1 MKKMIIAAVA
11 LLAGTFAAQAQG
23 IHPRVEVAG
32 NFSTNIV
39 KDAKGVTVDGYKV
52 RPGFRVAGAVEVGLL
67 GPLYIAPGVA
77 FQQNGSKNGNE
88 TVTLNYLSV
97 PVNLGL
103 HVALGGLGVSLE
115 GGPSFS
121 YGISAKSTA
130 PAEAAKE
137 AVKEAVDQF
146 KNGGLKRFETGV
158 NASVAVHLSSLY
170 FRLGS
175 DIGLT
180 NIYKNKADEGSLKN
194 ASFYLG
200 VGLRF

>member
-1 MKKMIIAAVA
+1 MKKMIAAVA
-11 LLAGTFAAQAQG
+11 LLAGTFVAQAQG

-39 KDAKGVTVDGYKV
+39 KDTKGITVDGYKV
-52 RPGFRVAGAVEVGLL
+52 RPGFRVAGAVEVGIL
-67 GPLYIAPGVA
+67 GPLYIAPGVS

>member
-1 MKKMIIAAVA
+1 MKKMIAAVA

-39 KDAKGVTVDGYKV
+39 KDAKGITVDGYKV
-52 RPGFRVAGAVEVGLL
+52 RPGFRVAGAVEVGIL
-67 GPLYIAPGVA
+67 GPLYIAPGVS

-180 NIYKNKADEGSLKN
+180 NIYKQKASEASLKN
-194 ASFYLG
+194 ASFYFG

>member
-1 MKKMIIAAVA
+1 MKKMIAAVA

-39 KDAKGVTVDGYKV
+39 KDAKGITVDGYKV
-52 RPGFRVAGAVEVGLL
+52 RPGFRVAGAVEVGIL

>member
-1 MKKMIIAAVA
+1 MKKMSAAVA

-52 RPGFRVAGAVEVGLL
+52 RPGFRVAGAVEVGIL
-67 GPLYIAPGVA
+67 GPLYIAPGVS

-121 YGISAKSTA
+121 YGMSAKSTA

>member
-1 MKKMIIAAVA
+1 MKKMIAAVA

-77 FQQNGSKNGNE
+77 FQQNGSKAGNE

-103 HVALGGLGVSLE
+103 HIALGGLGVSLE

-180 NIYKNKADEGSLKN
+180 NIYKNKTDEGSLKN

>member
-1 MKKMIIAAVA
+1 MKKMIAAVA
-11 LLAGTFAAQAQG
+11 LLAATFAAQAQG

-77 FQQNGSKNGNE
+77 FQQNGSKAGNE

>member
-1 MKKMIIAAVA
+1 MKKMIAAVA

-39 KDAKGVTVDGYKV
+39 KDAKGITVDGYKV
-52 RPGFRVAGAVEVGLL
+52 RPGFRVAGAVEVGIL

-170 FRLGS
+170 LRLGS

-180 NIYKNKADEGSLKN
+180 NIYKQKASEASLKN
-194 ASFYLG
+194 ASFYFG

>member
-1 MKKMIIAAVA
+1 MKKMIAAVA

-77 FQQNGSKNGNE
+77 FQQNGSKAGNE

>member
-1 MKKMIIAAVA
+1 MKKMIAAVA

-39 KDAKGVTVDGYKV
+39 KDAKGITVDGYKV
-52 RPGFRVAGAVEVGLL
+52 RPGFRVAGAVEVGIL
-67 GPLYIAPGVA
+67 GPLYIAPGVS

>member
-1 MKKMIIAAVA
+1 MKKMIAAVA

-180 NIYKNKADEGSLKN
+180 NIYKNKANEGSLKN

>member
-1 MKKMIIAAVA
+1 MKKMIAAVA

-77 FQQNGSKNGNE
+77 FQQNGSKNSNE

>member
-1 MKKMIIAAVA
+1 MKNMIIAAVA

-23 IHPRVEVAG
+23 IHPRVEIAG
-32 NFSTNIV
+32 NYSTNIA
-39 KDAKGVTVDGYKV
+39 KDGKGVKVDGYKPQ
-52 RPGFRVAGAVEVGLL
+52 PGFRAAAAVEVGLV

-77 FQQNGSKNGNE
+77 FQQNRTKEGDNTSTKN
-88 TVTLNYLSV
+88 YISV
-97 PVNLGL
+97 PINLGL
-103 HVALGGLGVSLE
+103 YVGLGGLGISLE

-121 YGISAKSTA
+121 YGISSKSTA
-130 PAEAAKE
+130 PKEAAEEAAKE
-137 AVKEAVDQF
+137 AFDEF

-158 NASVAVHLSSLY
+158 NASVAAHLGSLY
-170 FRLGS
+170 VRLGS

-180 NIYKNKADEGSLKN
+180 NIYKNKGNEGSLKN

>member
-1 MKKMIIAAVA
+1 MKKMIAAVA

-39 KDAKGVTVDGYKV
+39 KDAKGITVDGYKV
-52 RPGFRVAGAVEVGLL
+52 RPGFRVAGAVEVGIL

-77 FQQNGSKNGNE
+77 FQQNGSKAGNE

>member
-1 MKKMIIAAVA
+1 MKKMIAAVA

-52 RPGFRVAGAVEVGLL
+52 RPGLRVAGAVEVGLL
-67 GPLYIAPGVA
+67 GPLYIAPGVS

>member
-1 MKKMIIAAVA
+1 MKKMIAAVA

-39 KDAKGVTVDGYKV
+39 KDAKGITVDGYKV
-52 RPGFRVAGAVEVGLL
+52 RPGFRVAGAVEVGIL

-137 AVKEAVDQF
+137 AVKEAFDQF
-146 KNGGLKRFETGV
+146 KNGDLKRFETGV

>member
-1 MKKMIIAAVA
+1 MKKMIAAVA

-77 FQQNGSKNGNE
+77 FQQNGSKAGNE

-103 HVALGGLGVSLE
+103 HIALGGLGVSLE

>member
-1 MKKMIIAAVA
+1 MKKMIAAVA
-11 LLAGTFAAQAQG
+11 LLAGTCAAQAQG

-39 KDAKGVTVDGYKV
+39 KDAKGITVDGYKV
-52 RPGFRVAGAVEVGLL
+52 RPGFRVAGAVEVGIL

>member
-1 MKKMIIAAVA
+1 MKKMIAAVA

-39 KDAKGVTVDGYKV
+39 KDAKGVTV
-52 RPGFRVAGAVEVGLL
+52 EVGIL

-121 YGISAKSTA
+121 YGLSSCTTA
-130 PAEAAKE
+130 EEVIA
-137 AVKEAVDQF
+137 DF

>member
-1 MKKMIIAAVA
+1 MKKMIAAVA
-11 LLAGTFAAQAQG
+11 LLAGTFVAQAQG

-39 KDAKGVTVDGYKV
+39 KDAKGITVDGYKV
-52 RPGFRVAGAVEVGLL
+52 RPGFRVAGAVEVGIL
-67 GPLYIAPGVA
+67 GPLYIAPGVS

-175 DIGLT
+175 DLGLT

>member
-1 MKKMIIAAVA
+1 MKKMIAAVA

-52 RPGFRVAGAVEVGLL
+52 RPGFRVAGAVEVGIL

>member
-1 MKKMIIAAVA
+1 MTKMIAAVA

-77 FQQNGSKNGNE
+77 FQQNGSKAGNE

-103 HVALGGLGVSLE
+103 HIALGGLGVSLE

>member
-1 MKKMIIAAVA
+1 MKKMIAAVA

-52 RPGFRVAGAVEVGLL
+52 RPGFRVAGAVEVGIL

-137 AVKEAVDQF
+137 AVKEAFDQF
-146 KNGGLKRFETGV
+146 KNGDLKRFETGV

>member
-11 LLAGTFAAQAQG
+11 LLASTFAVQAQG
-23 IHPRVEVAG
+23 VHPRLEVAG

-39 KDAKGVTVDGYKV
+39 KDASGYSVKDYRT
-52 RPGFRVAGAVEVGLL
+52 RPGFRVAGAVEVDLL

-77 FQQNGSKNGNE
+77 FQQNGSKLGDQ
-88 TVTLNYLSV
+88 TTTLNYLSV

-103 HVALGGLGVSLE
+103 RLGLGGLAVSLE

-121 YGISAKSTA
+121 YGSTA
-130 PAEAAKE
+130 KD
-137 AVKEAVDQF
+137 VLLDFQ
-146 KNGGLKRFETGV
+146 NGGLKRFETGV

-180 NIYKNKADEGSLKN
+180 NIYKQKASEASLKN
-194 ASFYLG
+194 ASFYFG

>member
-1 MKKMIIAAVA
+1 MKKMIAAVA

-77 FQQNGSKNGNE
+77 FQQNGSKAGNE

-180 NIYKNKADEGSLKN
+180 NIYKQKASEASLKN
-194 ASFYLG
+194 ASFYFG

>member
-137 AVKEAVDQF
+137 AVKEAVDQI

>member
-1 MKKMIIAAVA
+1 MKKMIAAVA

-39 KDAKGVTVDGYKV
+39 KDAKGITVDGYKV
-52 RPGFRVAGAVEVGLL
+52 RPGFRVAGAVEVGIL

-180 NIYKNKADEGSLKN
+180 NIYKQKASEASLKN
-194 ASFYLG
+194 ASFYFG

>member
-77 FQQNGSKNGNE
+77 FQQNGSKAGNE

-180 NIYKNKADEGSLKN
+180 NIYKQKASEASLKN
-194 ASFYLG
+194 ASFYFG